1 MKGLLAVLTVVLAG
15 AAAFYLMQ
23 DASQYGALRLEG
35 RASVAL
41 LRDDAPL
48 QATAGPTARSETTG
62 VVAVGAI
69 GLLVCLGRVGL

>member
-35 RASVAL
+35 RTPASYRGTDGTV
-41 LRDDAPL
+41 
-48 QATAGPTARSETTG
+48 
-62 VVAVGAI
+62 
-69 GLLVCLGRVGL
+69 

>member
-35 RASVAL
+35 RVSVAL
-41 LRDDAPL
+41 LRVTHPCKPA
-48 QATAGPTARSETTG
+48 AGPTAP
-62 VVAVGAI
+62 V
-69 GLLVCLGRVGL
+69 